1 MQNTKS
7 RNGGRK
13 TRGKTPDLM
22 GTLKKPKRGPG
33 RPPKPA
39 PTADQIADSLEAHAN
54 QLLVI
59 AKDLRS

>member
-1 MQNTKS
+1 MQQTKS

-13 TRGKTPDLM
+13 KSTPTPDLM
-22 GTLKKPKRGPG
+22 GTLKKRGPG